1 VVQVAGVSPEPSL
14 YEFLT
19 KNEFYLSP
27 ELAQLVE
34 KVVTTPGARKAFL
47 LRGPAGVGKTQLT
60 YLVAR
65 YLDAE
70 YVFYQCTYGVS
81 EDDLLYKYIPSKT
94 SRSGIK
100 ITLGP
105 IPRALSLSKNR
116 KVVLVLD
123 EFDKTRPSADA
134 LLLDVLQNFRVSLYI
149 DDKETVVYGNPENL
163 VIFLT
168 SNDMREFSEP
178 LLRRVIA
185 ITLEPLPTS
194 KVFELLSKRFR
205 KETALLLAQIYEDT
219 INAQLRKPATIQ
231 ELVQLGELIE
241 AGVNLP
247 LESLLRM
254 FVVKYEDDWR
264 KFTAYIA
271 SRKAYEFVR
280 KPKEA
285 EDLAKYYEPS
295 EPEVKVEEPEAST
308 TATTVASV
316 LDKLAKL
323 VVARP
328 EALVAPQLSSEE
340 GASVVT
346 FKAEMTDENPDAY
359 TTVVKHL
366 RPEPAEDGSRVGKF
380 EVRYL
385 GEDKFV
391 MFSKEPLT
399 LEEYKRLVE
408 GASRSFEAYVED
420 TVEILSSAVVDLLI
434 KEAKSVYYYSKNLVR
449 LALKTRTAEEL
460 VEVRLEEPYSP
471 SRKYS
476 TFVRATFRVYGKVD
490 PPTHDRTE
498 SALLS
503 ILTNQC
509 RSKAMVELSYLPEIV
524 RRCEDFKVKVD
535 ATAEEVA
542 KLLEG
547 MGLRVNLS
555 TKPNERP
562 VLVEKG
568 FSVYIYDARW

>member
-1 VVQVAGVSPEPSL
+1 VAGRNRARGSL
-14 YEFLT
+14 LEFLT
-19 KNEFYLSP
+19 KNNFYLPP

-34 KVVTTPGARKAFL
+34 KVIATPGARKAFL

-60 YLVAR
+60 YLIAK
-65 YLDAE
+65 YLNAE
-70 YVFYQCTYGVS
+70 YVFHQCTYGTS
-81 EDDLLYKYIPSKT
+81 EEDLLYKYIPSEET
-94 SRSGIK
+94 RSGIK

-105 IPRALSLSKNR
+105 VPRALSLSR
-116 KVVLVLD
+116 SRRVVLVLD

-149 DDKETVVYGNPENL
+149 DDNETIVYGNPDNL
-163 VIFLT
+163 IIFLT
-168 SNDMREFSEP
+168 SNDVREFSEP

-194 KVFELLSKRFR
+194 KVFELLSKKFR

-219 INAQLRKPATIQ
+219 VSAQLRKPATIQ

-295 EPEVKVEEPEAST
+295 EPEVKVEEPGAST
-308 TATTVASV
+308 TATTVANV

-323 VVARP
+323 AVARP
-328 EALVAPQLSSEE
+328 KTLEAPQVSPEE
-340 GASVVT
+340 EASVVT
-346 FKAEMTDENPDAY
+346 FKAEMTDEDPDAY
-359 TTVVKHL
+359 TTVVKHI
-366 RPEPAEDGSRVGKF
+366 RPEPGDDGSRLGKF

-399 LEEYKRLVE
+399 LGEYRGLVE
-408 GASRSFEAYVED
+408 NSNRGFEAYVED
-420 TVEILSSAVVDLLI
+420 TMEILNPATVDLLI
-434 KEAKSVYYYSKNLVR
+434 KEAKKVYYYSKDLLRLV
-449 LALKTRTAEEL
+449 LKTRTAEEL
-460 VEVRLEEPYSP
+460 VEIRLEEPYSP
-471 SRKYS
+471 PKKYS
-476 TFVRATFRVYGKVD
+476 TFVRATVRVYGKVE
-490 PPTHDRTE
+490 PPANTRAE
-498 SALLS
+498 SALLT

-509 RSKAMVELSYLPEIV
+509 KSKALVELGYLPEV
-524 RRCEDFKVKVD
+524 MRRCREFKVKVD

-547 MGLRVNLS
+547 LGLWVNLS
-555 TKPNERP
+555 TKPSERP
-562 VLVEKG
+562 VLVEKD
-568 FSVYIYDARW
+568 FRAYIYDAGW